1 MVLMPKNGYEK
12 KRDLGSPPPKKRK
25 VLQIIHLYRK
35 NEPLRKQRG
44 SFMKLNQM
52 AYCNNLETICGVW
65 FA

>member
-1 MVLMPKNGYEK
+1 MKRKGTYALLHLK
-12 KRDLGSPPPKKRK
+12 KK